1 MLSEPNS
8 SWRRH
13 RVWRHVGTVVL
24 CAALV
29 AGVIVAA
36 IYTGSGHHGHSA
48 GHALHQSHVV
58 HKNYAPLLAAVSTTT
73 DSSSFDFTFAGTDN
87 PGTQSDSGGQAD
99 TFDGDGVV
107 NTDPYVTLS
116 RSDSSSSYGAVTLVV
131 DDSDA
136 WEFGAGNAGVDPGS
150 NSGPGDPLSQFA
162 QEVENSIGTGQGGL
176 AMMGLA
182 DPYGRLDLAENM
194 ITNATET
201 GTGTVDGTAVTT
213 YAVTINVENEA
224 NQAGLSPEQQTTI
237 DQALTFLKQQGY
249 SGTSELVSVD
259 GAGYIR
265 EIKSTVTF
273 ASGASVVGD
282 QTYSDFGCAG
292 TVTPGDPVVQPAPAG
307 CVSPDQSGAS
317 VSVPTTTTSLPYDYD
332 DDFVSAAFHHTHDR
346 IERGHFIGYH
356 VDDRADND
364 DVKHERTGELR
375 LGKTSGSAQPLITN
389 QPSRQAA
396 L

>member
-1 MLSEPNS
+1 MLSEPDS

-13 RVWRHVGTVVL
+13 LVWRHVGTVVI

-48 GHALHQSHVV
+48 GHVVHKSHVV

-73 DSSSFDFTFAGTDN
+73 DSSSFDFTFAGSDN
-87 PGTQSDSGGQAD
+87 PGTQSDSGAQAD

-107 NTDPYVTLS
+107 NTNPYVTLS
-116 RSDSSSSYGAVTLVV
+116 RSDSASSYGAVTLVV

-136 WEFGAGNAGVDPGS
+136 WEFGAGDAGVNPGS

-194 ITNATET
+194 ITSATET

-307 CVSPDQSGAS
+307 CVSPDQPGAS
-317 VSVPTTTTSLPYDYD
+317 APTSVPTTTTSPP
-332 DDFVSAAFHHTHDR
+332 T
-346 IERGHFIGYH
+346 
-356 VDDRADND
+356 
-364 DVKHERTGELR
+364 T
-375 LGKTSGSAQPLITN
+375 TTTSAQPLSTT
-389 QPSRQAA
+389 PTTESVSTTSAPTTTSTTLSTTTTSSTTTSSTTTSSTSA
-396 L
+396 PGG

>member
-1 MLSEPNS
+1 M
-8 SWRRH
+8 
-13 RVWRHVGTVVL
+13 
-24 CAALV
+24 
-29 AGVIVAA
+29 
-36 IYTGSGHHGHSA
+36 
-48 GHALHQSHVV
+48 V

-107 NTDPYVTLS
+107 NTNPYVTLS
-116 RSDSSSSYGAVTLVV
+116 RSDSASSYGAVTLVV

-194 ITNATET
+194 ITDATET

-317 VSVPTTTTSLPYDYD
+317 ASVSTTTTSPPTTTTTSAQPSSTTPTTESSAATSSPTTSTTLPTTTTS
-332 DDFVSAAFHHTHDR
+332 S
-346 IERGHFIGYH
+346 
-356 VDDRADND
+356 
-364 DVKHERTGELR
+364 
-375 LGKTSGSAQPLITN
+375 TSPNRRVEVRQTPGPAEPLITN
-389 QPSRQAA
+389 QPSRQEA